1 MQFEYY
7 VLNYNHNKQKVEPF
21 NIFCNVWVQ
30 KLTEKEVKKYLRSP
44 KNYKYESFFDEK
56 DIIYGFDALVKRIDS
71 IIGGEEW
78 GRFEYELSCGYAF
91 ETDCSKLQ
99 KVDTYYQAHMNIEM
113 IVREVIRQYKQ
124 QKKNRNGGE

>member
-7 VLNYNHNKQKVEPF
+7 VLNYNHNKRKVEPF

-56 DIIYGFDALVKRIDS
+56 DIIYGFDGLVRRIDS

-91 ETDCSKLQ
+91 GTDCSKLQ
-99 KVDTYYQAHMNIEM
+99 KVDTYTQAHMNIEM

-124 QKKNRNGGE
+124 QNKEKDSE

>member
-7 VLNYNHNKQKVEPF
+7 VLNYNHNKRKVEPF

-30 KLTEKEVKKYLRSP
+30 KLIEKEIEKYLCSP
-44 KNYKYESFFDEK
+44 KNYEYESFFDGK

-78 GRFEYELSCGYAF
+78 GRFEYEMSCGYAF

-99 KVDTYYQAHMNIEM
+99 KVDTYYQVHMNIEM
-113 IVREVIRQYKQ
+113 VVREVIRQYKQ
-124 QKKNRNGGE
+124 QNKEKDGE